1 MYQKSFGN
9 FLQVLAF
16 FLNTHNFP
24 RLQICVYTSIM
35 QSINSLM
42 HHRFIPLIPNLST
55 RLGSFLSAIGIN
67 YIPTLSSYIPVVFKI
82 LIIIFA
88 LLSKSF

>member
-9 FLQVLAF
+9 SLQVLAF

-24 RLQICVYTSIM
+24 RLQISVYTSIM
-35 QSINSLM
+35 QSINSLI
-42 HHRFIPLIPNLST
+42 HHRFIPLIPNLS
-55 RLGSFLSAIGIN
+55 SFLSPIGIN